1 MPPIKRS
8 MLNGSVIFRWRHS
21 LIVQCTSTMAILCT
35 NISVY
40 LSSISLQCDPALEN
54 GECARLR
61 PEREPEPCPESAK
74 AMRAMNITDNMDN
87 LMILM
92 CYRST
97 RRNYSLLRRPI
108 MLSLRP
114 LNGPYLVQMHNA
126 FVLIDWMPLRVQGS
140 TLMAD

>member
-1 MPPIKRS
+1 
-8 MLNGSVIFRWRHS
+8 MLNGSVIFRRRHS
-21 LIVQCTSTMAILCT
+21 LTVQCTSTMAILCT
-35 NISVY
+35 RISVY

-54 GECARLR
+54 GECALLR
-61 PEREPEPCPESAK
+61 PEPTPESAR
-74 AMRAMNITDNMDN
+74 AVRAMNITDNMDN

-92 CYRST
+92 CYRLT
-97 RRNYSLLRRPI
+97 RRNYPLLRMPI
-108 MLSLRP
+108 TLSLRP